1 MPVGPPVV
9 RSVVPASALTSV
21 PAQVT
26 VHGEGFAAGAT
37 VLIGGTR
44 ATVVHATDTSILVT
58 TPLHAA
64 GIVDLVVRNPD
75 GREDRLTR
83 GFAFLDVPSTVPTIE
98 GMSPAIGVTTGGTS
112 VQVRGTGLDASTS
125 VTVDGVVVRAFF
137 WLGTLGFTTP
147 PHAAGAVDIV
157 VTNPAGEARL
167 TRGYTFAPPS
177 AFDFNGTWKGMA
189 DGPPETLV
197 DMSFT
202 IAGNR
207 LIRITCGSV
216 ILTIADGSAVT
227 DGAFSF
233 SVDSG
238 VRLAGRILSAD
249 AAVGEINVPPCGP
262 TWYASKQ

>member
-1 MPVGPPVV
+1 MPVTVERRWKGQIG
-9 RSVVPASALTSV
+9 SLTWWV
-21 PAQVT
+21 DDVMMDENERDKQDAQ
-26 VHGEGFAAGAT
+26 
-37 VLIGGTR
+37 
-44 ATVVHATDTSILVT
+44 
-58 TPLHAA
+58 
-64 GIVDLVVRNPD
+64 
-75 GREDRLTR
+75 
-83 GFAFLDVPSTVPTIE
+83 
-98 GMSPAIGVTTGGTS
+98 
-112 VQVRGTGLDASTS
+112 
-125 VTVDGVVVRAFF
+125 
-137 WLGTLGFTTP
+137 
-147 PHAAGAVDIV
+147 
-157 VTNPAGEARL
+157 
-167 TRGYTFAPPS
+167 PPS
-177 AFDFNGTWKGMA
+177 AFEFNGTWKGMA